1 MNTPLFDAQKST
13 TQFLQGFQQLAQFNI
28 ELMQTS
34 FADATKTVQI
44 LGTAK
49 DPQEFA
55 ALCASQIKAAPEKV
69 AGYGRQIRDILTPS
83 RYTGS

>member
-1 MNTPLFDAQKST
+1 MNPLFINSQKSS

-28 ELMQTS
+28 ELMQSS
-34 FADATKTVQI
+34 FADVAKTMQT
-44 LGTAK
+44 LGTLK

-55 ALCASQIKAAPEKV
+55 ALCASEMKATPEKV

-83 RYTGS
+83 RYA

>member
-13 TQFLQGFQQLAQFNI
+13 TQFLQGFQQLARFNT
-28 ELMQTS
+28 ELMQTA
-34 FADATKTVQI
+34 FADLTRTAQT
-44 LGTAK
+44 LGTAN

-55 ALCASQIKAAPEKV
+55 ALCASQIKAAPDTV